1 MALSANE
8 IKSVFPATTSHG
20 TEYLAMSCR
29 SLLFLFQGINGTLY
43 RTSEYVSVHS
53 SCDSK
58 SNIIRVIG
66 FYSLTIDDKC
76 YVFVKGEHY
85 PYPPNNLIH
94 IYSSNPY
101 VIPSSHIMYFPAHD
115 IISKVML
122 FPDPENLSS
131 PSKFIVIDFMRSQLP
146 VTKSDVIIPVLPEV
160 GDMVL
165 VVGGNGEIWHAYIQ
179 SVNDRNRS
187 CTGVFYVYVQGTSP
201 RRYIRESFSRNSR
214 ELIAWDSIVDYASG
228 KWQAKYW
235 IES

>member
-8 IKSVFPATTSHG
+8 IKSVFPATTLHG

-58 SNIIRVIG
+58 NKIIRVIG

-76 YVFVKGEHY
+76 CVFVKGEHY

-101 VIPSSHIMYFPAHD
+101 VIPSSHNVF
-115 IISKVML
+115 
-122 FPDPENLSS
+122 SS
-131 PSKFIVIDFMRSQLP
+131 S
-146 VTKSDVIIPVLPEV
+146 
-160 GDMVL
+160 
-165 VVGGNGEIWHAYIQ
+165 
-179 SVNDRNRS
+179 
-187 CTGVFYVYVQGTSP
+187 
-201 RRYIRESFSRNSR
+201 
-214 ELIAWDSIVDYASG
+214 
-228 KWQAKYW
+228 
-235 IES
+235 